1 MQFVDRKQFTI
12 DIQGNN
18 RKFLFEAS
26 SESECL
32 EWVDVIEQNIKA
44 SDGFKKAKNAP
55 MTKEFWRQEQLT
67 EEQFY
72 DLADTFDI
80 LLFKCN
86 NGSGKVIRAYTKSE
100 FGKY

>member
-1 MQFVDRKQFTI
+1 M

-18 RKFLFEAS
+18 RTFLFEAS
-26 SESECL
+26 DEEECL
-32 EWVDVIEQNIKA
+32 EWIDVIEQNIKV
-44 SDGFKKAKNAP
+44 SKGYLLAKNAP

-67 EEQFY
+67 EKQFY

-86 NGSGKVIRAYTKSE
+86 NGSGKLIRTYTKCE
-100 FGKY
+100 FGK